1 MRDRKPGYDKN
12 VLTVPSKTKKV
23 ETSEDMREL
32 LAGNLVADQA
42 RTINEFSSFTCS
54 GNSYSVEACEY
65 LATVIKNSASEDLES
80 VDFGNMFVSRLIE
93 DIPKSLK
100 MLLTAIMDKPVKSL
114 SI

>member
-1 MRDRKPGYDKN
+1 M
-12 VLTVPSKTKKV
+12 V
-23 ETSEDMREL
+23 
-32 LAGNLVADQA
+32 
-42 RTINEFSSFTCS
+42 
-54 GNSYSVEACEY
+54 
-65 LATVIKNSASEDLES
+65 KNSASEDLEF

>member
-1 MRDRKPGYDKN
+1 MRA
-12 VLTVPSKTKKV
+12 
-23 ETSEDMREL
+23 L
-32 LAGNLVADQA
+32 LEGNLVAGQA
-42 RTINEFSSFTCS
+42 RTINEFSSVNCG

-65 LATVIKNSASEDLES
+65 LASVVKNSASEDLEF